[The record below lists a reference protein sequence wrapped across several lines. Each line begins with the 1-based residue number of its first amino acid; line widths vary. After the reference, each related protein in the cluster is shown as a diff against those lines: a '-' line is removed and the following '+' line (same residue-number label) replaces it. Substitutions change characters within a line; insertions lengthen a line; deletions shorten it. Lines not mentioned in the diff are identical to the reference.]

1 MKLSQYAKQVG
12 ISYRTAWRWFKAG
25 EIEGYQ
31 THTGTV
37 IITEPMTNRIG
48 KQKKIIP

>member
-12 ISYRTAWRWFKAG
+12 ISYRTAWRWFKSG

-37 IITEPMTNRIG
+37 IITEAIANRPEAKKG
-48 KQKKIIP
+48 KL